1 MAAIHQP
8 LSDDELDE
16 LDELL
21 FELRP
26 TEALELHR
34 AHGLLAAVA
43 TAPTLIP
50 PSTWMPA
57 LLGEAPPVQNRAQF
71 VALTNLLFK
80 LYNEI
85 NDTLGAGEFCPL
97 DHEDPDAL
105 RDWCAGYL
113 EGAKLDARWRQDEN
127 LWARIFP
134 AIIVAGDGEMLLG
147 EEHADGTI
155 ITDVTPHL
163 ERCRAALV
171 DWCQETFDLF
181 ATERRSSAPKPATAP
196 RKVGRNEPC
205 PCGSGK
211 KSKRCCA
218 A

>member
-1 MAAIHQP
+1 MAYVRQP
-8 LSDDELDE
+8 MSDDELDE
-16 LDELL
+16 LDMLLRELH
-21 FELRP
+21 P
-26 TEALELHR
+26 DEALELHG

-50 PSTWMPA
+50 PSTWLPA
-57 LLGEAPPVQNRAQF
+57 LLGDAPPIQSRAKF

-80 LYNEI
+80 LYNEV
-85 NDTLGAGEFCPL
+85 NAALGAGEFCPL

-113 EGAKLDARWRQDEN
+113 EGAELDPTWRHDEDR
-127 LWARIFP
+127 WARTFP
-134 AIIVAGDGEMLLG
+134 AIIVAGDGQMLLG
-147 EEHADGTI
+147 EEHADGTT

-181 ATERRSSAPKPATAP
+181 APARRSSAPKPATARP
-196 RKVGRNEPC
+196 KVGRNEPC

-211 KSKRCCA
+211 KSKKCCA